1 MIFLYKYTLD
11 GVYTAVLIEQF
22 LLISSTAHEVV
33 LWLLIFLSIF
43 SVAITLDRLFFFQ
56 SFQSETQLILGE
68 IIEALESGRN
78 SHMKLVYDKY
88 ALLPAGSLLRKAWD
102 HIIKKRDKGL
112 EEMIN
117 AYLLTL
123 KPEMDKRLSFLASIG
138 SNAPFI
144 GLLGTIF
151 GVMESFQ
158 ALGAQESSA
167 TVVMVGISKALVATA
182 VGLIVAIPAITA
194 YNYLQKKLR
203 MIFHHL
209 ASQKEALLSFSRNCD
224 N

>member
-1 MIFLYKYTLD
+1 MH
-11 GVYTAVLIEQF
+11 TALLTEQF
-22 LLISSTAHEVV
+22 LLISSTAHEVI

-43 SVAITLDRLFFFQ
+43 SFAIIMDRLFFFKN
-56 SFQSETQLILGE
+56 FQGETKMILSEVM
-68 IIEALESGRN
+68 EALESGRN

-88 ALLPAGSLLRKAWD
+88 AFLPAGSVLQKSWE
-102 HIIKKRDKGL
+102 HIIKKRDRGL

-151 GVMESFQ
+151 GVMEAFQ
-158 ALGAQESSA
+158 ALGSEESSA
-167 TVVMVGISKALVATA
+167 AIVMVGISKALVATA

-203 MIFHHL
+203 MIFHNL